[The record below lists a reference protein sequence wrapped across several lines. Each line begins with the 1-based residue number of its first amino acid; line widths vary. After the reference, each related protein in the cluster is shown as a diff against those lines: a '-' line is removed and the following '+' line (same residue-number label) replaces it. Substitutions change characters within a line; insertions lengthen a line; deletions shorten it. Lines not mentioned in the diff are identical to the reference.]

1 MKICFLGTGS
11 SAGTPVIGCSCSV
24 CTGRD
29 PYNCRSRASILVSQ
43 DKVNLLV
50 DTGPDFRYQ
59 ALREGIPRL
68 TAVFYTHFHADH
80 INGIDDLRAFNFLQ
94 QEIIPCYADPR
105 TAGEL
110 ERRFQYCFLPPD
122 PGWTKPSLS
131 MKAIEDALDFS
142 GLLVQPVPVMHGN
155 LPIYGY
161 RFNDAAY
168 LTDLKSLP
176 DSSLPL
182 LENLELLILDCLR
195 IDSHP
200 THLNLEEAV
209 TLARRIGARR
219 TLLTH
224 MTHDLDFYSLA
235 DELPPGIEP
244 AYDGLSVSL

>member
-11 SAGTPVIGCSCSV
+11 SAGTPVIGCRCSV
-24 CTGRD
+24 CSSRD
-29 PYNCRSRASILVSQ
+29 PYNCRSRASILVTQ
-43 DKVNLLV
+43 NNVNILV

-59 ALREGIPRL
+59 ALREGIPGL

-94 QEIIPCYADPR
+94 REIIPCYADPR
-105 TAGEL
+105 TAAEL
-110 ERRFQYCFLPPD
+110 EKRFQYCFLPPD
-122 PGWTKPSLS
+122 PDWTKPALS
-131 MKAIEDALDFS
+131 MKAIEGALEFS

-176 DSSLPL
+176 ESSLSL
-182 LENLELLILDCLR
+182 LGNLELLILDCLR
-195 IDSHP
+195 MEPHP

-209 TLARRIGARR
+209 ALARRIGARR

-224 MTHDLDFYSLA
+224 MTHDMDFSSLA
-235 DELPPGIEP
+235 GGLPAGIEP
-244 AYDGLSVSL
+244 AYDGLSVFL